1 MENEKIPEN
10 KIDEEEMKEEIG
22 DEFYEKI
29 KFLLMII
36 DAILTVLILVKNDAR
51 TYMPFSYMK
60 NNNQTRVLFY
70 KLFDEICST

>member
-22 DEFYEKI
+22 DEFNEKI

-51 TYMPFSYMK
+51 TYMPFSYMN

>member
-22 DEFYEKI
+22 DEFNEKI